1 MAKVIAFILL
11 CSHVTHQCDWTDV
24 RLAFPTIGSC
34 NYHVAT
40 MITDFVRAGE
50 GKYIARHVCA
60 EPIEDA
66 PQ

>member
-1 MAKVIAFILL
+1 MAKVIPFILL

-24 RLAFPTIGSC
+24 RWAFATVGAC
-34 NYHVAT
+34 NQYVAS
-40 MITDFVRAGE
+40 MVTDLVRDGR
-50 GKYIARHVCA
+50 GKYIARHICA